1 MQIDPWWKAE
11 ACANEVLESAK
22 ITSFPVDPFHIAG
35 TKDILCQENPSL
47 AEGISGCLM
56 RVGDAFGIIYSA
68 RFQSP
73 GYRRFTVG
81 HELGHYFLEGHVDQ
95 LFQHGQSIH
104 TSSSGF
110 VSDDRYEQEADAFSA
125 ALLMPKDLF
134 RSACSQFESGMDT
147 VMGMSSLCEMSLTST
162 AIRYA
167 RLSTEPVAV
176 IVSAQQRVVFSIM
189 SPSLRKQRKLV
200 WLKKGIGLPQSTLT
214 YRFGQDADNIAYART
229 ATGESTLED
238 WFEGP
243 DTELKE
249 DVIGLGSYGRVLTVL
264 SAESLPDPDETFT
277 RSDDRTD
284 DEAESLLPSQRFYQR
299 TRY

>member
-1 MQIDPWWKAE
+1 MPIDPWWKAE
-11 ACANEVLESAK
+11 ASASEVLANAN
-22 ITSFPVDPFHIAG
+22 ITSLPVDPFHIAG
-35 TKDILCQENPSL
+35 TKDIFCQENPSL
-47 AEGISGCLM
+47 SEGISGCLM

-95 LFQHGQSIH
+95 LFQNGQSIH

-125 ALLMPKDLF
+125 ALLMPRNLF
-134 RSACSQFESGMDT
+134 RRACTQFEMGIDT
-147 VMGMSSLCEMSLTST
+147 VLGMSSLCEMSLTST

-167 RLSTEPVAV
+167 QLSTEPVAV
-176 IVSAQQRVVFSIM
+176 VVSAQQRVVFSIM
-189 SPSLRKQRKLV
+189 SPNLRKQRNLA
-200 WLKKGIGLPQSTLT
+200 WLKKGIGIPQSTPT
-214 YRFGQDADNIAYART
+214 YTFGQDAENIAFART
-229 ATGESTLED
+229 LTGDSTLED
-238 WFEGP
+238 WFDGP

-249 DVIGLGSYGRVLTVL
+249 EVIGLGSYGCVLTVL
-264 SAESLPDPDETFT
+264 SAGSLADPDETIT
-277 RSDDRTD
+277 RADGRMD
-284 DEAESLLPSQRFYQR
+284 DEAESLLPSERFYQR